1 MTALALVFSKIVSED
16 KRSMTIFI
24 QVIFNEIDIH
34 DLFKSVYSTIIWN
47 IQKSLGK
54 DLGLI
59 INLVIDYIFSISKY
73 NPLAG
78 SRYIKLPKEWDYQ
91 RKGLINI

>member
-34 DLFKSVYSTIIWN
+34 DLFESVYSTIIRKHTKVFRE
-47 IQKSLGK
+47 IFKL
-54 DLGLI
+54 
-59 INLVIDYIFSISKY
+59 DY
-73 NPLAG
+73 
-78 SRYIKLPKEWDYQ
+78 
-91 RKGLINI
+91 